1 MTGLVH
7 ISGIS
12 DTRIK
17 NNEMKDDHREL
28 INNNDVLQN
37 VEQIMNLK
45 ESGYNGVFSF
55 EPFSKKIQNID
66 NPHNE
71 VLKSINYLNN
81 ACSLN

>member
-1 MTGLVH
+1 
-7 ISGIS
+7 
-12 DTRIK
+12 
-17 NNEMKDDHREL
+17 MKDDHREL

-55 EPFSKKIQNID
+55 EPYSKKIQNID
-66 NPHNE
+66 NPNNA

-81 ACSLN
+81 RLRLEE

>member
-1 MTGLVH
+1 
-7 ISGIS
+7 
-12 DTRIK
+12 
-17 NNEMKDDHREL
+17 MKDDHREL

-66 NPHNE
+66 NPSNE
-71 VLKSINYLNN
+71 VLKSINYLKNT
-81 ACSLN
+81 CSLN